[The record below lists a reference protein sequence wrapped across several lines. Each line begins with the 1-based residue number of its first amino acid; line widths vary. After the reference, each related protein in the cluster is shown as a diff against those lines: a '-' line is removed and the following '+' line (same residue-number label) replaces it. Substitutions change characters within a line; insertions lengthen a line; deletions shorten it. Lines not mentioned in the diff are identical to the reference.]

1 MKFAA
6 PLLVLAVALAGCQT
20 TSPAH
25 PVDGDA
31 VLDLVESIVYLDD
44 GSLRVRSPGTSGHL
58 DTAAWLRDQ
67 LAPWDA
73 RLNRFNGSDY
83 LALDKG
89 VAGTWA
95 DSDRYCSQEDRNQ
108 LPGLEFANV
117 FATKPGAADGH
128 VVLAAHWDAK
138 EDTQHG
144 DGPVPAANDGASGV
158 ALLLEL
164 QDHIDRHGLEFPF
177 DLTIALFD
185 GEDGFE
191 DCHPLAGSLWA
202 SRTEQLG
209 AVSQLILFDMVGD
222 ADARFLRE
230 TFSTDSAPDVV
241 DLIWSKAPAHGL
253 ATQFTDKVGRITD
266 DHVPFVE
273 DGVRAVDI
281 IDAGRDRTFPPY
293 WHTAEDTPDK
303 LSADMLGAMGDLMLD
318 VLTDPAFER
327 LLE

>member
-1 MKFAA
+1 MKSAA
-6 PLLVLAVALAGCQT
+6 ALLILAVALAGCQT
-20 TSPAH
+20 TASIA

-31 VLDLVESIVYLDD
+31 VLATVEEIVYLDD
-44 GSLRVRSPGTSGHL
+44 GTLRVRSPGTAGHL
-58 DTAAWLRDQ
+58 DTAAWLQDQ

-73 RLNRFNGSDY
+73 SLDRFNGSDY
-83 LALDKG
+83 RTLDKG
-89 VAGTWA
+89 AASTWA
-95 DSDRYCSQEDRNQ
+95 DSNRYCTDEDRAQ

-117 FATKPGAADGH
+117 VATKPGTEGGR

-138 EDTQHG
+138 EDTKHG

-158 ALLLEL
+158 ALILAL
-164 QDHIDRHGLEFPF
+164 QDHIDEHGIDFPF
-177 DLTIALFD
+177 DLTLALFD

-202 SRTEQLG
+202 SRTESLG
-209 AVSQLILFDMVGD
+209 EVSQLILLDMVGD

-230 TFSTDSAPDVV
+230 SYSTGSAPEVV
-241 DLIWSKAPAHGL
+241 DLIWSKAAAHGL
-253 ATQFTDKVGRITD
+253 DTQFTDKVGRITD
-266 DHVPFVE
+266 DHVPFIE

-303 LSADMLGAMGDLMLD
+303 LSADMLGSMGDLLLD
-318 VLTDPAFER
+318 VLTDDAFAA